1 MQTSIFR
8 VNDAQWLFFYFI
20 VIVCWIAIFLMI
32 VGANQG
38 TELENFYGSELWAT
52 MCKPIES
59 YRDWP
64 YSFLMWALMGVAM
77 MVPTIHPTL
86 QTYEDL
92 VHLGE
97 APKLGFLYILLGFI
111 LVWLVF
117 AILAS
122 LAQIFLTEKSILSP
136 DGKFL
141 SPLASIILLLLAGLY
156 QFSSLKKACLYRC
169 RHPFTFFLGK
179 WDGRPE
185 STVLVGLKIG
195 FYCLGCCW
203 LLMLLA
209 FVGGVM
215 NISFMAIATL
225 VMICEKLPKFGQYVT
240 LPLSVLLLISGSLV
254 AISNFS

>member
-1 MQTSIFR
+1 M
-8 VNDAQWLFFYFI
+8 
-20 VIVCWIAIFLMI
+20 IA
-32 VGANQG
+32 GANKG
-38 TELENFYGSELWAT
+38 TGLENFYGSELWAT
-52 MCKPIES
+52 LCKPIES

-86 QTYEDL
+86 QTYDDL

-97 APKLGFLYILLGFI
+97 APKTGFLYILLGFI
-111 LVWLVF
+111 MVWLIF
-117 AILAS
+117 AVLAS
-122 LAQIFLTEKSILSP
+122 LVQVFLTERSVLSP

-156 QFSSLKKACLYRC
+156 QFSSLKKACLHRC
-169 RHPFTFFLGK
+169 RHPFTFFLVN
-179 WDGRPE
+179 WNGRPGD
-185 STVLVGLKIG
+185 TFFIGLKIG
-195 FYCLGCCW
+195 IFCLGCCW

-215 NISFMAIATL
+215 SISFMAIATL
-225 VMICEKLPKFGQYVT
+225 VMIFEKLPKLGQYVT
-240 LPLSVLLLISGSLV
+240 LPLSVLLLISGLLV